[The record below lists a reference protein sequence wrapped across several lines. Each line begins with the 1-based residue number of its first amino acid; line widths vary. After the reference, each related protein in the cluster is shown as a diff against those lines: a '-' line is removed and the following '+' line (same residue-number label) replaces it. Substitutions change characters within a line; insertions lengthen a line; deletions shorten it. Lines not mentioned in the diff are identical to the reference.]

1 MATLCHQISHCAF
14 RSPARSGDGKRATS
28 GIEVLRAPA
37 PSLLERG
44 LGETFWAEIIEA
56 HADLIAFSLIST
68 PSHLDMIDLYLCFD
82 VYFKILICSLDFL
95 TQPWSLA
102 HFWSGTLYK
111 IEQNRM
117 YRSELHQQT
126 ESTDQFTWRELV
138 LRSVHQFSLCF
149 LISTLLLLGNG
160 NLTYTRLLEK
170 NEGTDQMQ
178 ISIST
183 DQVDLY
189 PTVPTEVWSLPQFW
203 MDKRR
208 YRSVWSVLYFSLETL
223 ICEMISTPFF
233 IYDPDLYSI
242 SYEKA
247 GYRSIPNLQNY

>member
-1 MATLCHQISHCAF
+1 
-14 RSPARSGDGKRATS
+14 
-28 GIEVLRAPA
+28 
-37 PSLLERG
+37 
-44 LGETFWAEIIEA
+44 
-56 HADLIAFSLIST
+56 
-68 PSHLDMIDLYLCFD
+68 
-82 VYFKILICSLDFL
+82 
-95 TQPWSLA
+95 
-102 HFWSGTLYK
+102 
-111 IEQNRM
+111 M

-138 LRSVHQFSLCF
+138 IWSVPRFSLCF

-160 NLTYTRLLEK
+160 NLIYTRLLEK

-189 PTVPTEVWSLPQFW
+189 PTVPTEVWSLPQFL

-233 IYDPDLYSI
+233 IYDPDLYPI

-247 GYRSIPNLQNY
+247 GYRSIPNLQKYQGFLVHRSGFYFEQGLQINLNCTCCFQSFRDLYLGK

>member
-14 RSPARSGDGKRATS
+14 RSPARSG
-28 GIEVLRAPA
+28 
-37 PSLLERG
+37 
-44 LGETFWAEIIEA
+44 
-56 HADLIAFSLIST
+56 LIGFSLIST
-68 PSHLDMIDLYLCFD
+68 PSHLDMIDMYLCFD
-82 VYFKILICSLDFL
+82 VYFKALVCSLDFL

-102 HFWSGTLYK
+102 HFRSGTLYK

-138 LRSVHQFSLCF
+138 IWSVPRFSRCF

-160 NLTYTRLLEK
+160 NLIYTRLLEK

-189 PTVPTEVWSLPQFW
+189 PTVPTEVWSLPQFL

-233 IYDPDLYSI
+233 YIRPWSVPHFLWKSRVQINSKSPKI
-242 SYEKA
+242 SRISCA
-247 GYRSIPNLQNY
+247 